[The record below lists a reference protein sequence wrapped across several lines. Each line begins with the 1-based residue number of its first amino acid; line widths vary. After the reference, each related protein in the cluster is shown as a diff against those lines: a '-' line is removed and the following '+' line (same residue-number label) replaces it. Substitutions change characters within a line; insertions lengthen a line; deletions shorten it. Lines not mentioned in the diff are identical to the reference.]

1 MQYAFLSTLIPNNM
15 KKTVTELSVNNMQD
29 AANALQ
35 WHLYNGLCRNLEKEI
50 KLINVLP
57 IGSYPQYY
65 KKAFVKESI
74 FETEY
79 CHKNTNVG
87 FCNIKLLRK
96 FIQQK
101 KIYKALEN
109 WCKNTSD
116 EKVLFVYTVS
126 SPFLKAVYK
135 IKKKYPNIKICSI
148 VADLPD
154 MSSLSENK
162 SFLQKSF
169 EKYLSND
176 SYSKLDCIDF
186 FVLLTK
192 YMADYM
198 KINKPFCVVEGI
210 SSNIKE
216 VEKKETGSV
225 KTILYTG
232 TLHKKFG
239 ILNLLKAFE
248 NISNKNY
255 RLAIC
260 GIGDSEEIIKK
271 ASQNDSR
278 IIFKG
283 QLPREEILSL
293 QKEATVLIN
302 PRQANEEFTK
312 YSFPSKNLE
321 YLSSGIPV
329 IAYKL
334 EGIPDEYDD
343 YIFYVEDNSIES
355 LKNKIVEVCENIEE
369 SDKKGK
375 KAREFVLEKKNE
387 VMQTKIIIDML
398 KKEKVI

>member
-15 KKTVTELSVNNMQD
+15 KKNVAELSVNNMQD

-35 WHLYNGLCRNLEKEI
+35 WHLYNGLSQNLEKEI

-65 KKAFVKESI
+65 KKAFVKESS
-74 FETEY
+74 FETDY
-79 CHKNTNVG
+79 CKNNINVG

-96 FIQQK
+96 FIQPK
-101 KIYKALEN
+101 RIYNSLKI
-109 WCKNTSD
+109 WCQNTSE

-126 SPFLKAVYK
+126 SPFLKAVCK
-135 IKKKYPNIKICSI
+135 LKKKYPDIKVCSI

-154 MSSLSENK
+154 MSSLAENK
-162 SFLQKSF
+162 SFVQKSF

-176 SYSKLDCIDF
+176 SYSKLDCVDI

-198 KINKPFCVVEGI
+198 KIHKPFCVVEGI
-210 SSNIKE
+210 SSNTKE
-216 VEKKETGSV
+216 VEKEATGNI
-225 KTILYTG
+225 KTVLYTG

-239 ILNLLKAFE
+239 VLNLLKAFE
-248 NISNKNY
+248 KISDENY
-255 RLAIC
+255 RLVIC
-260 GIGDSEEIIKK
+260 GIGDSEDIIKK
-271 ASQNDSR
+271 ASQDDSR

-343 YIFYVEDNSIES
+343 YIFYVEDNSIET
-355 LKNKIVEVCENIEE
+355 LKNRIVEVCENIED
-369 SDKKGK
+369 SNKKGK
-375 KAREFVLEKKNE
+375 KARNFVLEKKNE

-398 KKEKVI
+398 KKEKII